1 MARRES
7 RFAPV
12 PRSSRPFCGRSGGAP
27 AHLSY
32 DLFMTEKKG
41 WGSTVMGWFIVQDDA
56 SKSGE
61 DEYVPFSEAPKKDA
75 APAAAEAPKPMPQ
88 VFNTPP
94 PAATGG
100 NVDFDAVFDAAGV
113 DAEERGRVTKAA
125 DLLKSLPAGTDPI
138 VRKQIVE
145 ASLRAFGVP
154 IDQIIEAGV
163 QEIQALEAY
172 IRSGASDTESLSN
185 ESEKRIAQLQQ
196 QISDIR
202 TVLQQSV
209 EEQKQVMQ
217 LCNAKKLDIQ
227 SILEF
232 FGQDTVAK
240 VVKESPKLHEPA

>member
-1 MARRES
+1 
-7 RFAPV
+7 
-12 PRSSRPFCGRSGGAP
+12 
-27 AHLSY
+27 
-32 DLFMTEKKG
+32 MTEKKG

-56 SKSGE
+56 TAPKSGS
-61 DEYVPFSEAPKKDA
+61 DEYVPFSETSASKTKDD
-75 APAAAEAPKPMPQ
+75 PMPPKPMPQ
-88 VFNTPP
+88 VFATPP

-100 NVDFDAVFDAAGV
+100 NVDFDAVFQAAGV
-113 DAEERGRVTKAA
+113 DEEERGRVAKAA
-125 DLLKSLPAGTDPI
+125 ELLKSLPPGTDPI

-196 QISDIR
+196 QIADIR

-227 SILEF
+227 AILEF
-232 FGQDTVAK
+232 FGQDAVAK

>member
-1 MARRES
+1 
-7 RFAPV
+7 
-12 PRSSRPFCGRSGGAP
+12 
-27 AHLSY
+27 
-32 DLFMTEKKG
+32 MTDKKG
-41 WGSTVMGWFIVQDDA
+41 WGSTVMGWFIVQDGQTP
-56 SKSGE
+56 KSGD
-61 DEYVPFSEAPKKDA
+61 DEYVPFSDAGATPKKGAAAAA
-75 APAAAEAPKPMPQ
+75 APAAKPMPQ
-88 VFNTPP
+88 VFTTPP
-94 PAATGG
+94 PAAKGG

-196 QISDIR
+196 QITDIR

-227 SILEF
+227 AILEF
-232 FGQDTVAK
+232 FGQDAVAK

>member
-1 MARRES
+1 M
-7 RFAPV
+7 
-12 PRSSRPFCGRSGGAP
+12 RPIPLGAKGTFKLRVTP
-27 AHLSY
+27 AHLANQ
-32 DLFMTEKKG
+32 F
-41 WGSTVMGWFIVQDDA
+41 
-56 SKSGE
+56 
-61 DEYVPFSEAPKKDA
+61 KDA
-75 APAAAEAPKPMPQ
+75 MLPQ
-88 VFNTPP
+88 VFATPP

-100 NVDFDAVFDAAGV
+100 NVDFDAVFQAAGV
-113 DAEERGRVTKAA
+113 DEEERGRVAKAA
-125 DLLKSLPAGTDPI
+125 DLLKSLPPGTDPI

-196 QISDIR
+196 QITDIR

-227 SILEF
+227 AILEF
-232 FGQDTVAK
+232 FGQDAVAK

>member
-75 APAAAEAPKPMPQ
+75 APAAAEATKPMPQ

-94 PAATGG
+94 PAAPQGANARKPSRRVSTPPPPAAPGG
-100 NVDFDAVFDAAGV
+100 NVDFDAVFEAAPV
-113 DAEERGRVTKAA
+113 DEEERGRVGKAA
-125 DLLKSLPAGTDPI
+125 DLLKSLPPGTDPV

-163 QEIQALEAY
+163 QEIQALEGY
-172 IRSGASDTESLSN
+172 IRAGASDTEAVSN
-185 ESEKRIAQLQQ
+185 DAEKRIAQL
-196 QISDIR
+196 
-202 TVLQQSV
+202 
-209 EEQKQVMQ
+209 
-217 LCNAKKLDIQ
+217 
-227 SILEF
+227 
-232 FGQDTVAK
+232 
-240 VVKESPKLHEPA
+240 

>member
-1 MARRES
+1 
-7 RFAPV
+7 
-12 PRSSRPFCGRSGGAP
+12 
-27 AHLSY
+27 
-32 DLFMTEKKG
+32 MTDKKG
-41 WGSTVMGWFIVQDDA
+41 WGSTVMGWFIVQDGTTA
-56 SKSGE
+56 PKSND
-61 DEYVPFSEAPKKDA
+61 DEYVPFSDSSAPKTKDDT
-75 APAAAEAPKPMPQ
+75 PQQPMPQ
-88 VFNTPP
+88 VFATPP

-100 NVDFDAVFDAAGV
+100 NVDFDAVFQAAGV
-113 DAEERGRVTKAA
+113 DEEERGRVTKAA
-125 DLLKSLPAGTDPI
+125 DLLKSLPPGTDPI

-196 QISDIR
+196 QIADIR

-227 SILEF
+227 AILEF
-232 FGQDTVAK
+232 FGQDAVAK

>member
-1 MARRES
+1 
-7 RFAPV
+7 
-12 PRSSRPFCGRSGGAP
+12 
-27 AHLSY
+27 
-32 DLFMTEKKG
+32 MTDKKG
-41 WGSTVMGWFIVQDDA
+41 WGSTVMGWFIVQDEA
-56 SKSGE
+56 NALKSGG
-61 DEYVPFSEAPKKDA
+61 DEYVPFSETSAGKKSADA
-75 APAAAEAPKPMPQ
+75 KAAEQPMPQ
-88 VFNTPP
+88 VFATPP

-185 ESEKRIAQLQQ
+185 ESEKRIMQLQQ
-196 QISDIR
+196 QIADIR

>member
-1 MARRES
+1 
-7 RFAPV
+7 
-12 PRSSRPFCGRSGGAP
+12 
-27 AHLSY
+27 
-32 DLFMTEKKG
+32 MTDKKG

-56 SKSGE
+56 NALKSGG
-61 DEYVPFSEAPKKDA
+61 DEYVPFSETSPAKKS
-75 APAAAEAPKPMPQ
+75 AEAKPAEQPMPQ
-88 VFNTPP
+88 VFATPP

-100 NVDFDAVFDAAGV
+100 NVDFDAVFQAAGV
-113 DAEERGRVTKAA
+113 DEEERGRVAKAA
-125 DLLKSLPAGTDPI
+125 DLLKSLPPGTDPI

-196 QISDIR
+196 QIADIR

-232 FGQDTVAK
+232 FGQDAVAK
-240 VVKESPKLHEPA
+240 VVKESPKLHEPAQGGN